1 MAKLKEILGSNIQ
14 VLDDD
19 PVAYEGSWASAPSM
33 NVARNGMTGFGATNT
48 AAVGVGG
55 YNGSAYVSST
65 ENFNG
70 TSWTEVN
77 EMNAVKAYMASAGTY
92 TAGLVAA
99 GHPGSG
105 ATDATETWNGTN
117 WTEVNETNAPHSELR
132 GCGTQ
137 TAAILAGGRT
147 DPYPTL
153 TNLCEVWDGTNWTEV
168 NELNIAGVGIQL
180 AGTSTLAIANSGG
193 NPSPTARQTATELW
207 NGSSWTNSTASN
219 SSHREGAA
227 AGIQTDAL
235 MGGGGPPA
243 TSNTE
248 IWNGTSW
255 TEVNNMATARNQM
268 GSTVGQQTNSQSSL
282 AFAGETPPG
291 ARQSATEEWSFPPST
306 STARIEGQLYIKGGI
321 LKGFERAGGIPSTS
335 WASGGSLNAGRYR
348 LSASNTGGTVSASII
363 FGGYAPSSPPPNNYY
378 ANTESYDGTSFTEVN
393 DLNTAR
399 SSASGFG
406 SSTSAIMAA
415 GNQSPKAQTELWN
428 GTSWTE
434 VNDTNTGRSQLAG
447 GGISGTAGLIFGGSL
462 PGYSMQ
468 SKTETWDGTSWT
480 ETGDLNLARDEL
492 AGSGVQTAAFAVA
505 GKVKESGGPP
515 TWYESNTH
523 EQWDGSS
530 WTETTEINTA
540 VSAASAAGH
549 TSSGLKIG
557 GTAGLS
563 PSGQTKTEFWNGSSW
578 TELNDLSTQR
588 QYLAQGSGT
597 GVSNIVAGGYN
608 GSTYGITN
616 NEEWESDNTLSTV
629 TVS

>member
-1 MAKLKEILGSNIQ
+1 MATYKEIKGVTVQ
-14 VLDDD
+14 TRDED
-19 PVAYEGSWASAPSM
+19 PTVFVGSWSSGDNLNTGRGQSM
-33 NVARNGMTGFGATNT
+33 
-48 AAVGVGG
+48 
-55 YNGSAYVSST
+55 
-65 ENFNG
+65 
-70 TSWTEVN
+70 
-77 EMNAVKAYMASAGTY
+77 
-92 TAGLVAA
+92 
-99 GHPGSG
+99 GSG
-105 ATDATETWNGTN
+105 
-117 WTEVNETNAPHSELR
+117 S
-132 GCGTQ
+132 Q
-137 TAAILAGGRT
+137 TAAIVAGGKT
-147 DPYPTL
+147 PSNTANAEQY
-153 TNLCEVWDGTNWTEV
+153 DGSSWAEV
-168 NELNIAGVGIQL
+168 NDLNTARGGSG
-180 AGTSTLAIANSGG
+180 GTSGLAPYTATIVFGGEEPSLSAKTEYYNGSSWAVQNDLNTARSYFAGAGSAYTAALAFGG
-193 NPSPTARQTATELW
+193 NDSNFANTESW
-207 NGSSWTNSTASN
+207 NGSSWTEVNALNTGKGGIAGTGTQTAALKAGGN
-219 SSHREGAA
+219 GSSDLVESW
-227 AGIQTDAL
+227 D
-235 MGGGGPPA
+235 
-243 TSNTE
+243 
-248 IWNGTSW
+248 GTSW
-255 TEVNNMATARNQM
+255 TETTEINTGRTYVVGNGTQTSMLIYGGYTTSYTDITESWNGSAWTEVADLATSR
-268 GSTVGQQTNSQSSL
+268 GSIGRAGASNTSGL
-282 AFAGETPPG
+282 ATGGDLPG
-291 ARQSATEEWSFPPST
+291 SPGRSALTEEWSFPSGPHLN
-306 STARIEGQLYIKGGI
+306 EGDLFLSGGTT
-321 LKGFERAGGIPSTS
+321 LKGFGKAAGIPSTS

-348 LSASNTGGTVSASII
+348 ISASNTGGTVSASIV
-363 FGGYAPSSPPPNNYY
+363 FGGYAPGSPPPNGYFGS
-378 ANTESYDGTSFTEVN
+378 TEEYDGTSFTEVN
-393 DLNTAR
+393 DLSTAR

-415 GNQSPKAQTELWN
+415 GNQGPKAQTELWN
-428 GTSWTE
+428 GTSWTD
-434 VNDTNTGRSQLAG
+434 VNDVNTGRSQLAG
-447 GGISGTAGLIFGGSL
+447 GGISGTAGLIFGGTL

-468 SKTETWDGTSWT
+468 SKTETWNGTSWT

-515 TWYESNTH
+515 TWYQSNTH

>member
-1 MAKLKEILGSNIQ
+1 MLEELHLIH
-14 VLDDD
+14 
-19 PVAYEGSWASAPSM
+19 
-33 NVARNGMTGFGATNT
+33 TT
-48 AAVGVGG
+48 
-55 YNGSAYVSST
+55 T
-65 ENFNG
+65 ENWDG
-70 TSWTEVN
+70 TSWTEV
-77 EMNAVKAYMASAGTY
+77 AYMATGRSQGSGFGTNVSMV
-92 TAGLVAA
+92 VAA
-99 GHPGSG
+99 G
-105 ATDATETWNGTN
+105 
-117 WTEVNETNAPHSELR
+117 
-132 GCGTQ
+132 Q
-137 TAAILAGGRT
+137 TTSAA
-147 DPYPTL
+147 Y
-153 TNLCEVWDGTNWTEV
+153 V
-168 NELNIAGVGIQL
+168 
-180 AGTSTLAIANSGG
+180 
-193 NPSPTARQTATELW
+193 
-207 NGSSWTNSTASN
+207 TAS
-219 SSHREGAA
+219 
-227 AGIQTDAL
+227 
-235 MGGGGPPA
+235 
-243 TSNTE
+243 
-248 IWNGTSW
+248 
-255 TEVNNMATARNQM
+255 
-268 GSTVGQQTNSQSSL
+268 
-282 AFAGETPPG
+282 
-291 ARQSATEEWSFPPST
+291 EEWSFPPPTAAILTEGSIFLSGGT
-306 STARIEGQLYIKGGI
+306 S
-321 LKGFERAGGIPSTS
+321 LKGFGKAAGIPSTS

-348 LSASNTGGTVSASII
+348 VSASNTGGTVSASII

-406 SSTSAIMAA
+406 SSTSAIMAV
-415 GNQSPKAQTELWN
+415 GNQGPKAQTELWN

-434 VNDTNTGRSQLAG
+434 VNDVNTGRSQLAG

-468 SKTETWDGTSWT
+468 SKTETWNGTSWT

-515 TWYESNTH
+515 TWYTSDTH

-530 WTETTEINTA
+530 WTETTEINTT

-563 PSGQTKTEFWNGSSW
+563 PVGQTKTEFWNGSSW